1 MEEYEP
7 RNRGRQGAILGS
19 LLTAT
24 SRTGEEGMARIES
37 WQRDLVEYVAP
48 TTDRIP
54 DSIKLNVL
62 VRGQEDEAL
71 RRHLQ
76 LSAGRL
82 ATYETSR
89 NEVHDILYRREWKT
103 VIAQAQP
110 MRAIVA
116 KALARSTPKELA
128 EEKEQGQESSFF
140 PLCVGTVFTMV
151 TVKRNRKTRDERQ
164 SGQKGATN
172 AAEDQP
178 AANADGQPQRYAG
191 QFAIPSDKRS

>member
-1 MEEYEP
+1 
-7 RNRGRQGAILGS
+7 
-19 LLTAT
+19 
-24 SRTGEEGMARIES
+24 MARIQS

-54 DSIKLNVL
+54 DNIKLNVL

-71 RRHLQ
+71 GGHLQ
-76 LSAGRL
+76 LNAGRL

-103 VIAQAQP
+103 LIAQAQP

-116 KALARSTPKELA
+116 EALARNTPKELA
-128 EEKEQGQESSFF
+128 EEKEQRQESNFF
-140 PLCVGTVFTMV
+140 PLCAGTVFTRV

-164 SGQKGATN
+164 NGQKSATN
-172 AAEDQP
+172 AVVDQPTASAVVQP
-178 AANADGQPQRYAG
+178 AALCRTIGDWSCITDLASTHVNVWTTINVSIDCTSG
-191 QFAIPSDKRS
+191 